1 MIRKTVARRFLAAT
15 ALATA
20 GVMAAS
26 GSAVAAP
33 ATVPFLCRVPE
44 NGVWTEYGSNRVF
57 DVTAPATV
65 QAGTKF
71 KVTYA
76 QGPFTLNPEYQ
87 QEVKDIAVKINQP
100 AGAHLVSLKLTGG
113 SNLGNS
119 TRSVVSVNGK
129 LTLRAGGP
137 FYGGTTFELP
147 VIEAV
152 YTAPAGRHARHLRRR
167 YRLRRHRPEHEAS
180 GHQHQRVHLG
190 PVLSGSGHTGSAVQH
205 HRAVISYR

>member
-76 QGPFTLNPEYQ
+76 QGPFALNPEYQ

-119 TRSVVSVNGK
+119 TRSVVSANGK

-152 YTAPAGRHARHLRRR
+152 YTAPAGGTLVTSAGGTGFGDTGLSMK
-167 YRLRRHRPEHEAS
+167 RLDTSINEFTSVQCYPDPAT
-180 GHQHQRVHLG
+180 
-190 PVLSGSGHTGSAVQH
+190 PVQLSSTTVQ
-205 HRAVISYR
+205 

>member
-1 MIRKTVARRFLAAT
+1 MIRKTAARRFVVAA
-15 ALATA
+15 ALSTA

-44 NGVWTEYGSNRVF
+44 NGVWSEYGSNRVF

-65 QAGTKF
+65 SPGQRFTVK
-71 KVTYA
+71 YA
-76 QGPFTLNPEYQ
+76 QGSFTLNPSYQ
-87 QEVKDIAVKINQP
+87 KEVRDVAVKINQP
-100 AGAHLVSLKLTGG
+100 AGARLVSLKLTGG

-119 TRSVVSVNGK
+119 TRSVVSVNNQ

-147 VIEAV
+147 TVEAV
-152 YTAPAGRHARHLRRR
+152 YTAPAGGTLVTSAGGTSFDDTGLSMK
-167 YRLRRHRPEHEAS
+167 RLDTTINDFT
-180 GHQHQRVHLG
+180 
-190 PVLSGSGHTGSAVQH
+190 PVQCYPDPATPVTLSSTTVQ
-205 HRAVISYR
+205 

>member
-1 MIRKTVARRFLAAT
+1 MIRKTTARRSVVAA

-65 QAGTKF
+65 SAHQKF
-71 KVTYA
+71 TVKYA
-76 QGPFTLNPEYQ
+76 QGSFTLNPAYQ
-87 QEVKDIAVKINQP
+87 KEVRDIAVKINQP
-100 AGAHLVSLKLTGG
+100 AGARLVSLKLTGG
-113 SNLGNS
+113 SNLGTS
-119 TRSVVSVNGK
+119 TLSVVSVNNQ

-137 FYGGTTFELP
+137 FYGGSTFELP

-152 YTAPAGRHARHLRRR
+152 YSAPAGGTLTTSVGGTGFSDTGLSMK
-167 YRLRRHRPEHEAS
+167 RLDTTINDFTQVQCYPNPAT
-180 GHQHQRVHLG
+180 
-190 PVLSGSGHTGSAVQH
+190 PVQLSATTVQ
-205 HRAVISYR
+205 

>member
-1 MIRKTVARRFLAAT
+1 MIRKTVAHRLAAAT

-44 NGVWTEYGSNRVF
+44 NGVWSEYGSNRVF

-65 QAGTKF
+65 AAHTKF
-71 KVTYA
+71 TVTYA
-76 QGPFTLNPEYQ
+76 QGSFTLNPAYQ
-87 QEVKDIAVKINQP
+87 KEVKDIAVRINQP
-100 AGAHLVSLKLTGG
+100 AGARLVSLKLTGG
-113 SNLGNS
+113 SNLGTS
-119 TRSVVSVNGK
+119 TRSVLSVNNQ

-152 YTAPAGRHARHLRRR
+152 YTAPAGGTLVTSAAGTGFNDTGLSMK
-167 YRLRRHRPEHEAS
+167 RLDTTINAFTQVQCYPDPAT
-180 GHQHQRVHLG
+180 
-190 PVLSGSGHTGSAVQH
+190 PVQLSSTAVQ
-205 HRAVISYR
+205 